1 MNFFVLEQPVD
12 PCTPSPCGDN
22 ALCQRHQRERAATC
36 ACIQGYFG
44 DPFLACRPECTQN
57 PDCPRNRV
65 CRNQKCVDP
74 CPGLCGINAVCSISN
89 HVPSCDCL
97 QGYTGNPSVACNP
110 SKKLKKHIY
119 YNFLH
124 FQFSNEGRPSK
135 NLFFHKEY
143 LSWWITCGSGNNY
156 R

>member
-1 MNFFVLEQPVD
+1 MSFFVLEQPVD

-110 SKKLKKHIY
+110 SKKLKKYIY
-119 YNFLH
+119 YNF
-124 FQFSNEGRPSK
+124 FA
-135 NLFFHKEY
+135 
-143 LSWWITCGSGNNY
+143 LSIFKWRQTQ
-156 R
+156 